1 MNCVRESIL
10 SRDEEKR
17 QEKEASVCTKRGRC
31 GREWGDGGATTKRQD
46 IVSIGCANGKTVYEE
61 EEGGNRGPGA
71 KVERKQVDNDKFQSN
86 QHNQQNIPRIPQPFY
101 HPHIP

>member
-1 MNCVRESIL
+1 MRGSIFN
-10 SRDEEKR
+10 RDKEKR
-17 QEKEASVCTKRGRC
+17 KGKKQLLCVHEK
-31 GREWGDGGATTKRQD
+31 REVGGNGGTGLQTKRQD
-46 IVSIGCANGKTVYEE
+46 IVSIRCANGKTVYGK

-101 HPHIP
+101 RPHIT